1 MDPPDRYPQHRDGG
15 DESIVFEV
23 LTGVARRS
31 HAGIRFNRLTDDI
44 NWMASYMYDIRLC
57 FIAITILVYGVLI
70 GVCIHICVRHK
81 RKRVSNQRRT
91 ARGIYDVA
99 PESNQMDY
107 RNQTGQLDDLVSVRS
122 DGQVQTGNTTI
133 TSAHPSQPMAWSA
146 TRNHRTAAP
155 FMRHGAAR
163 HQYANTTQTTPGTT
177 SLSGNAATT
186 RRVSNTSQHS
196 ISSPSLMKSFIDRL
210 ITNEADSQVK
220 HPIPHITTS
229 EISSHESNGPTS
241 NNDDS
246 PNNNGNGGIMTHSS
260 VPIRALHHRMNNT
273 TPTIVNDTT
282 EM

>member
-1 MDPPDRYPQHRDGG
+1 MENMAIDGF
-15 DESIVFEV
+15 I
-23 LTGVARRS
+23 S

-186 RRVSNTSQHS
+186 R
-196 ISSPSLMKSFIDRL
+196 L